1 MLGLFGTLNL
11 AQRSLQNQQQGIEVT
26 GHNLANVNNP
36 AYARQ
41 HIVLQTS
48 STLDTPLGP
57 QGTGANV
64 VAIQQLRSVILDT
77 QLQGE
82 ISVTG
87 FLDAS
92 QQALQYAQTDLGQ
105 QIDRRAT
112 GAEGASA
119 AQGVGGQHAI
129 AEGLSDLF
137 NAFQSLSTS
146 PTSLTERQLLV
157 TKAQTLA
164 GQFNQVDDR
173 LNRLS
178 SALDNS
184 IQTDLSTANKFI
196 TSIAKLN
203 DQIIK
208 AELRTAGSANDLR
221 DTRQEQIE
229 GLAKLVDIQTA
240 SSANGGIDVSI
251 GRVSF
256 ISGGKALDTL
266 EAYDAGG
273 GQVLVRAQTAQTS
286 LSLTGGSVQG
296 NIETRDGTISNL
308 QSNLNSLASVLITEI
323 NQVHRAGFGLDDSTG
338 ADFFTGTTATDIK
351 VNDALL
357 ANPASVQVS
366 GVAATAGDNQIALA
380 LGQLADKKHAALN
393 NQTFSQNYGQT
404 VAALGASLASTNSKL
419 SDQNL
424 VENLLQRQRD
434 SISGV
439 SLDEEMTELMKFQ
452 KTYQA
457 SARLITTVDEMLDT
471 VINM

>member
-41 HIVLQTS
+41 HVVLQTS

-105 QIDRRAT
+105 LIDRRAT

-146 PTSLTERQLLV
+146 PTSLTERQLLM

-173 LNRLS
+173 LNRS
-178 SALDNS
+178 SPL
-184 IQTDLSTANKFI
+184 
-196 TSIAKLN
+196 
-203 DQIIK
+203 
-208 AELRTAGSANDLR
+208 
-221 DTRQEQIE
+221 
-229 GLAKLVDIQTA
+229 
-240 SSANGGIDVSI
+240 
-251 GRVSF
+251 
-256 ISGGKALDTL
+256 
-266 EAYDAGG
+266 
-273 GQVLVRAQTAQTS
+273 
-286 LSLTGGSVQG
+286 
-296 NIETRDGTISNL
+296 
-308 QSNLNSLASVLITEI
+308 
-323 NQVHRAGFGLDDSTG
+323 
-338 ADFFTGTTATDIK
+338 
-351 VNDALL
+351 
-357 ANPASVQVS
+357 
-366 GVAATAGDNQIALA
+366 
-380 LGQLADKKHAALN
+380 
-393 NQTFSQNYGQT
+393 
-404 VAALGASLASTNSKL
+404 
-419 SDQNL
+419 
-424 VENLLQRQRD
+424 
-434 SISGV
+434 
-439 SLDEEMTELMKFQ
+439 
-452 KTYQA
+452 
-457 SARLITTVDEMLDT
+457 
-471 VINM
+471 